1 MGTIPNLSEC
11 KPGFYPVEYNVVV
24 APEVMET
31 TTASGLIIPA
41 AAKEKEDAAQV
52 WGLLVSASPLAFN
65 FDKWPEGQQPPRP
78 GDTVLYA
85 KYGGTL
91 VTGDDGREYR
101 VLKDKDIALVRQSKA
116 EAEAIKAAL
125 RGMPRVAS

>member
-1 MGTIPNLSEC
+1 MGTIPLLSEC
-11 KPGFYPVEYNVVV
+11 KPGFYPVEYNVVI

-31 TTASGLIIPA
+31 TTKSGLIIPA
-41 AAKEKEDAAQV
+41 TAKEKEDAAQV
-52 WGLLVSASPLAFN
+52 WGLLVSTSPLAFN
-65 FDKWPEGQQPPRP
+65 YDKWPEDSRPPKP

-101 VLKDKDIALVRQSKA
+101 VLKDKDCI
-116 EAEAIKAAL
+116 AIKIMAGDL
-125 RGMPRVAS
+125 TIKGDASQLATYP